1 MTSDPEKKPQSQ
13 PHSHKHKSSRHHHD
27 GRHGHHRHSS
37 SRRHAAKEAMQS
49 AIQIQPPTSFGDLLR
64 QARGSRDTSPSH
76 SRRESVAPR
85 QGHGSANANDQNTT
99 GIIIPP
105 RRPLRP
111 ADVELE
117 ARRVEARERSV
128 CVIRDAF
135 ACNLRYNIF
144 SNMAHRD
151 LRAALQTL
159 SDQSLKTS
167 RRLDDTYYSI
177 LEKVS
182 VLRQTIGT
190 LQELS
195 GLTRELHENF
205 ESDTTELVEDV
216 TGQVEAF
223 DGFKTQQE
231 QVCGLEERIKAG
243 KERADALTARLDRA
257 KERVDA
263 RAKSEAQWQAKNAR
277 MVMAKCLRRRSE
289 LTLFRSRAHLLGC
302 GWLPSHR
309 LLHLHPLSSLETGAE
324 HCHTTKDR
332 VGSRVS
338 RCHPQRGYTGHSKGS
353 HHRSIGTQGEACR
366 QNDRHNICPGGRR
379 AIARIR

>member
-1 MTSDPEKKPQSQ
+1 
-13 PHSHKHKSSRHHHD
+13 
-27 GRHGHHRHSS
+27 
-37 SRRHAAKEAMQS
+37 
-49 AIQIQPPTSFGDLLR
+49 
-64 QARGSRDTSPSH
+64 
-76 SRRESVAPR
+76 
-85 QGHGSANANDQNTT
+85 
-99 GIIIPP
+99 
-105 RRPLRP
+105 
-111 ADVELE
+111 
-117 ARRVEARERSV
+117 
-128 CVIRDAF
+128 
-135 ACNLRYNIF
+135 
-144 SNMAHRD
+144 MAHRD

-231 QVCGLEERIKAG
+231 QVISLEERIKAG
-243 KERADALTARLDRA
+243 KQRADALTARLDRA

-277 MVMAKCLRRRSE
+277 MVMAKYVRRRSE
-289 LTLFRSRAHLLGC
+289 LTLFRSCAHLLGC
-302 GWLPSHR
+302 SWLPSHHFLR
-309 LLHLHPLSSLETGAE
+309 LHPLPSFETSPE

-332 VGSRVS
+332 IRSRVS
-338 RCHPQRGYTGHSKGS
+338 RCHPQRGHTGYSKGS
-353 HHRSIGTQGEACR
+353 HHRSIGTQGETNR
-366 QNDRHNICPGGRR
+366 
-379 AIARIR
+379 